1 MSEDK
6 GDWLIDAKPLYKLC
20 ADLDLDQ
27 KDMNRAFKSALSQSG
42 NLIRREALQQ
52 LYKVAYKNGPMKNTQ
67 FLGAGIIVKVWRSGM
82 GAKVG
87 LFGRENIRYHKNV
100 MKNPSYILRWVEMGT
115 KQRKTAGNSKY
126 YKVAANRGN
135 MEARPFFR
143 QAVEAKQRE
152 AEDIL
157 EKNIEKVLYRRASK
171 K

>member
-27 KDMNRAFKSALSQSG
+27 QDMNRAFKSALSQSG

-67 FLGAGIIVKVWRSGM
+67 FLGSGIIVKVWRSGM

-100 MKNPSYILRWVEMGT
+100 MKNPSYILRWVEMAQNREKLQETANITRLRQIEAIWRLGRSSD
-115 KQRKTAGNSKY
+115 RKLMQN
-126 YKVAANRGN
+126 N
-135 MEARPFFR
+135 
-143 QAVEAKQRE
+143 AKQR
-152 AEDIL
+152 IF
-157 EKNIEKVLYRRASK
+157 
-171 K
+171 